1 MATFSVKGYDNIKKS
16 LNFLKQGKN
25 WDEIFQEAFQEWES
39 EIEDSAQ
46 YYLNEK
52 VNNVTGKL
60 KDSIFAYVDGTELVI
75 GSTHKAAKLID
86 KGGPSPFPYWG
97 SETIKEYADYYG
109 MPPFLLAKAI
119 FKNQPF
125 AEASNFSRNAL
136 LYHID
141 DIKDEIRAIAVR
153 RANEA

>member
-1 MATFSVKGYDNIKKS
+1 MVTFSEKGYKNIKKS

-25 WDEIFQEAFQEWES
+25 WDEIFEEAFETYS
-39 EIEDSAQ
+39 MAIEDTAQ
-46 YYLNEK
+46 GYLNKK
-52 VNNVTGKL
+52 VNNVTGEL
-60 KDSIFAYVDGTELVI
+60 RASIFAFVS
-75 GSTHKAAKLID
+75 GSTLTVASNKKYAEIID

-125 AEASNFSRNAL
+125 LQASNFTSYAVFAYMNE
-136 LYHID
+136 
-141 DIKDEIRAIAVR
+141 IKDDVRAIAVR

>member
-1 MATFSVKGYDNIKKS
+1 MATFSVKGFNNTKKY

-25 WDEIFQEAFQEWES
+25 WDEIFEEAFETYS
-39 EIEDSAQ
+39 MAIEDTAQ
-46 YYLNEK
+46 SYLNKK
-52 VNNVTGKL
+52 VNNVTGDL
-60 KDSIFAYVDGTELVI
+60 SNSIVVYVNGTELVI

-119 FKNQPF
+119 YKNQPF
-125 AEASNFSRNAL
+125 LNASNFSRNAMIE
-136 LYHID
+136 YMD
-141 DIKDEIRAIAVR
+141 DIKDEIKAIAIK